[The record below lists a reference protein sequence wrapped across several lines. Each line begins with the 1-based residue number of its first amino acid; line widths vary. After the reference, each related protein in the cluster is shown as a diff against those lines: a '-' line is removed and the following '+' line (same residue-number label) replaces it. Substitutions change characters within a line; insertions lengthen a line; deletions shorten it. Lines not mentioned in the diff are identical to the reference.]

1 MTAMRDHTLRSVPDI
16 LHFRVEDSPDG
27 DAFYYPDPNE
37 SWQTLK
43 WSHVGTRARAI
54 AMGLHALGIDIE
66 DRCSILGITSI
77 DWVMADL
84 GILCA
89 GGATTTIYPSNT
101 PEECRYILADSM
113 SKVVFVDDDK
123 QAAKMLKVRDQLPH
137 LEKVVVF
144 NGTPST
150 DGWIITMED
159 LETQGRTLDEKDET
173 VYQARVDKLTP
184 QHLATLIYT
193 SGTTGTPKGVE
204 LTHDCWLYEAEV
216 VAQADVLTPDD
227 KHFLWLPLSH
237 VFGKVLIVGVM
248 YANTPTA
255 IDGRVP
261 RIIDNLSIVRPT
273 VMAAAPRIF
282 EKVYNKVVTGAQE
295 KGGMTLKIFRW
306 SVGVGK
312 EVSALRQQGKEPS
325 GLLALKHRI
334 ADRLVFSKLRERFG
348 GRVRFFISGSA
359 PLSREMAEFF
369 HACGILILEGYGL
382 TESSAASFVNLPDNY
397 AFGTVGPALPG
408 TEIKIMPE
416 DGEILIRGRGVMRGY
431 HNLPD
436 VTAETLTEDGWLRT
450 GDIGEL
456 DPAGRLR
463 ITDRKKALIKTSG
476 GKYVAPSHLEST
488 LKALCPYLSQV
499 VVHGNNRNFCTA
511 LVTMD
516 PESIVLWAKD
526 HELAGKSY
534 EQLSREPT
542 VKDMIQ
548 LAVDELNASLPRYS
562 TLKKF
567 AVLPADFAVET
578 GELTASLKVKR
589 KVVEH
594 QYNDILEGFYADAIK
609 SV

>member
-1 MTAMRDHTLRSVPDI
+1 MTAMHDRTPRSVPDI
-16 LHFRVEDSPDG
+16 LHFRVEDTPDD

-43 WSHVGTRARAI
+43 WNHVGTRARAI
-54 AMGLHALGIDIE
+54 AMGLHSLGIDIE

-101 PEECRYILADSM
+101 PEECRYILSDSM
-113 SKVVFVDDDK
+113 SRVVFVDNDE

-137 LEKVVVF
+137 LKKVVVF

-150 DGWIITMED
+150 DGWIITMQD
-159 LETQGRTLDEKDET
+159 LETQGRALDEQDET
-173 VYQARVDKLTP
+173 VYQARVDSLTP

-237 VFGKVLIVGVM
+237 VFGKVLIVGVI

-261 RIIDNLSIVRPT
+261 RIIENLSIVRPT
-273 VMAAAPRIF
+273 IMAAAPRIF
-282 EKVYNKVVTGAQE
+282 EKVYNKVVTGAQD
-295 KGGMTLKIFRW
+295 KGGVTLKIFRW

-312 EVSALRQQGKEPS
+312 KVSALRQQGKEPT
-325 GLLALKHRI
+325 GLLALKNRI

-397 AFGTVGPALPG
+397 AFGTVGPALVG
-408 TEIKIMPE
+408 TELKIMPE

-436 VTAETLTEDGWLRT
+436 VTAETLTQDGWLRT

-516 PESIVLWAKD
+516 PETIVLWAKD
-526 HELAGKSY
+526 NGLSTQSY
-534 EQLSREPT
+534 EQLAREPL
-542 VKDMIQ
+542 VQDMIQ
-548 LAVDELNASLPRYS
+548 TAIDQLNADLPRYS

-567 AVLPADFAVET
+567 AVLPADFTVET

-589 KVVEH
+589 KVVET
-594 QYNDILEGFYADAIK
+594 QYQAILEGFYVDAIK

>member
-1 MTAMRDHTLRSVPDI
+1 MTAMKDRNPRSVPEI
-16 LHFRVEDSPDG
+16 LLFRAEESPDG
-27 DAFYYPDPNE
+27 DAFYFPDPNE
-37 SWQTLK
+37 SWQTMK
-43 WSHVGTRARAI
+43 WKDVAERARAI
-54 AMGLHALGIDIE
+54 AMGLHSLGIAIE

-77 DWVMADL
+77 EWVLADL
-84 GILCA
+84 GVLCA

-101 PEECRYILADSM
+101 PEECRYILADSK
-113 SKVVFVDDDK
+113 SRVVFVDDDK
-123 QAAKMLKVRDQLPH
+123 QVAKMLKVRDQLPN

-159 LETQGRTLDEKDET
+159 LETLGRDQDEKDEAA
-173 VYQARVDKLTP
+173 YMARIDQLTP
-184 QHLATLIYT
+184 EHLATLIYT

-204 LTHDCWLYEAEV
+204 LTHDCWLYEAEA
-216 VAQADVLTPDD
+216 VAQADVLTPED

-261 RIIDNLSIVRPT
+261 RIIDNLAIVRPT

-282 EKVYNKVVTGAQE
+282 EKVYNKVVTGAQD
-295 KGGMTLKIFRW
+295 KGGVTLKIFRW

-325 GLLALKHRI
+325 GLLAFKNRI

-408 TEIKIMPE
+408 TELKIMPE

-511 LVTMD
+511 LVTLD
-516 PESIVLWAKD
+516 PEAIVLWGDD
-526 HELAGKSY
+526 HGLEGKSY
-534 EQLSREPT
+534 EQLSREPS
-542 VKDMIQ
+542 VKAMIQ
-548 LAVDELNASLPRYS
+548 KAVDELNAGLPRYS
-562 TLKKF
+562 TIKKF

-589 KVVEH
+589 KVVEE
-594 QYNDILEGFYADAIK
+594 QYKDVLEGFYADAIK

>member
-1 MTAMRDHTLRSVPDI
+1 MTAMKDRNPRSVPDI
-16 LHFRVEDSPDG
+16 LHFRVEESPDG
-27 DAFYYPDPNE
+27 DAFYYPDANE
-37 SWQTLK
+37 SWQTVK
-43 WSHVGTRARAI
+43 WAEVGKRARDI
-54 AMGLHALGIDIE
+54 AMGLHALGIATE
-66 DRCSILGITSI
+66 DRCSILGITSM

-84 GILCA
+84 GVLCA

-159 LETQGRTLDEKDET
+159 LETLGRATDEKDVT
-173 VYQARVDKLTP
+173 VYQARVDELTP

-204 LTHDCWLYEAEV
+204 LTHDCWLYEAEA
-216 VAQADVLTPDD
+216 VAQADVLTPED

-261 RIIDNLSIVRPT
+261 KIIDNLSIVRPT

-282 EKVYNKVVTGAQE
+282 EKVYNKVVTGAQD
-295 KGGMTLKIFRW
+295 KGGVTLKIFRW

-325 GLLALKHRI
+325 GLLAFKNRI
-334 ADRLVFSKLRERFG
+334 ADRLVFSKLRARFG

-408 TEIKIMPE
+408 TELKIMPE

-499 VVHGNNRNFCTA
+499 VVHGNRRNFCTA
-511 LVTMD
+511 LVTLD
-516 PESIVLWAKD
+516 PEAIVLWGDD
-526 HELAGKSY
+526 HGLQGKSY
-534 EQLSREPT
+534 EQLSREPS
-542 VKDMIQ
+542 VKAMIQ
-548 LAVDELNASLPRYS
+548 KAVDELNASLPRYS
-562 TLKKF
+562 TLKNF

-589 KVVEH
+589 KVVEK
-594 QYNDILEGFYADAIK
+594 QYKDVLDSFYVDAIK
-609 SV
+609 AV

>member
-1 MTAMRDHTLRSVPDI
+1 MTAMKDRSPRSVPDI
-16 LHFRVEDSPDG
+16 LHFRVEETPDG
-27 DAFYYPDPNE
+27 DAFYYPDANE

-43 WSHVGTRARAI
+43 WQQVGERARAI
-54 AMGLHALGIDIE
+54 AMGLHALGMGIE
-66 DRCSILGITSI
+66 DRTSILGITSI

-101 PEECRYILADSM
+101 PEECRYILADSK
-113 SKVVFVDDDK
+113 SRVVFVDDDA
-123 QAAKMLKVRDQLPH
+123 QAAKMLKVRDQLPE
-137 LEKVVVF
+137 LMKVVVF

-159 LETQGRTLDEKDET
+159 LVKMGQDKDAAEPEA
-173 VYQARVDKLTP
+173 YQARIDQLTP

-204 LTHDCWLYEAEV
+204 LIHDCWLYEAEV
-216 VAQADVLTPDD
+216 VVKADVLTPDD

-261 RIIDNLSIVRPT
+261 KIIDNLSIVRPT
-273 VMAAAPRIF
+273 IMAAAPRIF
-282 EKVYNKVVTGAQE
+282 EKVYNKVVTGAQD
-295 KGGMTLKIFRW
+295 KGGVTLKIFRW
-306 SVGVGK
+306 SVAVGK

-325 GLLALKHRI
+325 GLLALKNRI

-382 TESSAASFVNLPDNY
+382 TESSAASFVNLPENY

-408 TEIKIMPE
+408 TELKIAEE
-416 DGEILIRGRGVMRGY
+416 DGEILIRGRGIMRGY

-488 LKALCPYLSQV
+488 LKATCPYLSQV

-511 LVTMD
+511 LVTLD
-516 PESIVLWAKD
+516 PEAIVLWAKEND
-526 HELAGKSY
+526 KSSMSY
-534 EQLSREPT
+534 EQLTRDDQ
-542 VKDMIQ
+542 VAAMIQ
-548 LAVDELNASLPRYS
+548 KAVDQVNNGLPRYS
-562 TLKKF
+562 TIKKF

-589 KVVEH
+589 KVVEK
-594 QYNDILEGFYADAIK
+594 QYAEILDGFYVDAIK